1 MNYRIEVAG
10 VNSLILR
17 FSDQVDQKVISKIGL
32 ASQRLQQEL
41 GELLIDLVPSYTT
54 LLLTYDLL
62 KSDDQHIR
70 ELINK
75 VLATLP
81 DQVSSAKDSVIIELP
96 VCYEAEF
103 APDMSALSEQLQL
116 STEEIIKLH
125 SEREYSV
132 YAVGFSPGFGYL
144 GELDKRL
151 RVARLANPRT
161 AVPRGS
167 VAIAELNTA
176 VYPQQTPGGWWLIGK
191 CPIRMF
197 DPVREPPCLFN
208 VGDRVRFVP
217 ITASEFE
224 ALENQL

>member
-17 FSDQVDQKVISKIGL
+17 FSDQTDQKIISKIGL
-32 ASQRLQQEL
+32 ASQHLQHEL

-62 KSDDQHIR
+62 KSDDQNIR
-70 ELINK
+70 EKINK
-75 VLATLP
+75 VMAELP
-81 DQVSSAKDSVIIELP
+81 DQVSSEKESVTIELP

-103 APDMSALSEQLQL
+103 APDMSALSEHLQL
-116 STEEIIKLH
+116 STQEIIKLH
-125 SEREYSV
+125 SGREYSV
-132 YAVGFSPGFGYL
+132 YAIGFSPGFGYL
-144 GELDKRL
+144 GELDERL
-151 RVARLANPRT
+151 RVARLAKPRT
-161 AVPRGS
+161 AVPQGS

-191 CPIRMF
+191 CPICMF
-197 DPVREPPCLFN
+197 DPVREPSCLFN
-208 VGDRVRFVP
+208 VGDRVRFVS

-224 ALENQL
+224 DLENQL

>member
-17 FSDQVDQKVISKIGL
+17 FSDQVDQKVISKIGI

-81 DQVSSAKDSVIIELP
+81 DQVPSAKDSVIIELP

-103 APDMSALSEQLQL
+103 APDMSTLSEQLQL
-116 STEEIIKLH
+116 STQEIIKLH

-132 YAVGFSPGFGYL
+132 YAIGFSPGFGYL
-144 GELDKRL
+144 GDLDERL
-151 RVARLANPRT
+151 RVARLAKPRT
-161 AVPRGS
+161 AVPQGS

-197 DPVREPPCLFN
+197 DPVREPPCWFN

-224 ALENQL
+224 ALEKQL